1 MSDNFEKFVRNNRRD
16 FDSETP
22 AASVWEKIETNLP
35 KQQAK
40 RFTLRDMYKWS
51 AAAAIVVA
59 VLTSA
64 YFLIFQRNSHEQS
77 KTNSPVVT
85 VPRNESNRIIPEYA
99 DEFNAVYRAIGE
111 RTLELKSS
119 AAAYPELYRQ
129 FQEDMASLDSAYQ
142 ALMKQA
148 DHSPN
153 QDLLFQAIIQNL
165 RLRADLLSRQ
175 LMITHELKNNNTKK
189 SNSHEK
195 ET

>member
-22 AASVWEKIETNLP
+22 AASVWEKIETSLP
-35 KQQAK
+35 KQQVR
-40 RFTLRDMYKWS
+40 RFTIRDIYKWS
-51 AAAAIVVA
+51 AAAAIVVV

-64 YFLIFQRNSHEQS
+64 YFLIFQRNSHEP
-77 KTNSPVVT
+77 KTNKPVVT
-85 VPRNESNRIIPEYA
+85 VTPNEADRIVPEYA

-111 RTLELKSS
+111 RSLELKTNT
-119 AAAYPELYRQ
+119 AAYPELYRQ

-153 QDLLFQAIIQNL
+153 QDLLYQAIIQNL

-175 LMITHELKNNNTKK
+175 LMITHELKNKTKK

-195 ET
+195 EI